1 MKKTMP
7 ETVDAYLVNGCM
19 RCKLGATPLCKVN
32 NWQQELVAIRKMIAS
47 TGLVETI
54 KWGVPCYTYHN
65 KNIAILSAFKEYCS
79 LSFFKGALLN
89 DPYRV
94 LQQQGESSQA
104 ARLLKYTNLQDVL
117 DHQNIIKEYLFEAME
132 IEKQGKKITFQ
143 KNPEPIPEELLQVF
157 EQNLALQN
165 AFFALTPGKQRGYI
179 IYFSQPK
186 QSITRLARIEKYTQQ
201 IMNGIGFHDNY
212 KKQSKTYKI

>member
-1 MKKTMP
+1 MP
-7 ETVDAYLVNGCM
+7 ETVDAYLMNGCM

-54 KWGVPCYTYHN
+54 KWGVPCYTYN
-65 KNIAILSAFKEYCS
+65 NANIAILSAFKEYCS
-79 LSFFKGALLN
+79 LSFFKGALLE

-94 LQQQGESSQA
+94 LHQQGESSQA

-117 DHQNIIKEYLFEAME
+117 DHQNIIKEYLFEAIE
-132 IEKQGKKITFQ
+132 IEQEGKKVIFQ
-143 KNPEPIPEELLQVF
+143 KNPEPIPEELLQQF
-157 EQNLALQN
+157 QKNSDFKN

-186 QSITRLARIEKYTQQ
+186 QSVTRIARIEKCTPQ
-201 IMNGIGFHDNY
+201 IMNGIGFHDEY
-212 KKQSKTYKI
+212 KMQSKTSKI